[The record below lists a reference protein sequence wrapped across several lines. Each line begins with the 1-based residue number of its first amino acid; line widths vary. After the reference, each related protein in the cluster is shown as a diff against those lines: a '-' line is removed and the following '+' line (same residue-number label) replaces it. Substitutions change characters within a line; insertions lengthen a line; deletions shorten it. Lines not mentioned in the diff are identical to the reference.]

1 MDTIQMLNIIL
12 AIVVLI
18 IFILGIVAL
27 LIIKKMIDKKQE
39 KEKNNIAIKDENKVK
54 ANYITRDGKS
64 IDSIYQFMEFDSIT
78 DNMIVRKNGKQ
89 YVMIIECKGIN
100 YDLLSEDEKNAV
112 EVGFIEMLN
121 TLRFP
126 IQLYVQTRTLDLSE
140 LIKEYKKRTDDMKD
154 QIRRLDYQISN
165 ASAKNDVETLNRLRF
180 ERKRRVNI
188 LEYGESIEDYT
199 IKMSESKNILQQK
212 TYVVVS
218 YYTSEY
224 GDVSKYSPEEINDI
238 AFSELYTRCQTI
250 IRALASAEVTGRVI
264 SSEEIAELLYIAYN
278 RDGSESYNVKNAIE
292 SNYDRLY
299 STSRD
304 VIEERKKRIEEQID
318 DEASKVA
325 ANSILKAD
333 QINREEREKRIRQ
346 RAQEMIDEYKDE
358 MTDEL
363 YNETRNQI
371 ANANIKNDNETEK
384 ENNSQNESMQNTELK
399 RKRVIRRKTN

>member
-39 KEKNNIAIKDENKVK
+39 KEKNNIEIKDKNKVK
-54 ANYITRDGKS
+54 ANYITRDGRT

-78 DNMIVRKNGKQ
+78 DNMIIRKNGKQ

-140 LIKEYKKRTDDMKD
+140 LIKEYKKRTDDMRD
-154 QIRRLDYQISN
+154 QIRKIDYQISN
-165 ASAKNDVETLNRLRF
+165 ASAKNDVDTLNRLRF

-199 IKMSESKNILQQK
+199 MKMSESKNILQQK
-212 TYVVVS
+212 TYIVVS

-224 GDVSKYSPEEINDI
+224 GDVSKYSPEEVNDI

-278 RDGSESYNVKNAIE
+278 RDGSENYNIKNAIE

-318 DEASKVA
+318 DEASKIA

-333 QINREEREKRIRQ
+333 QINREEREKRIKQ
-346 RAQEMIDEYKDE
+346 RAQEMVDEYKDE
-358 MTDEL
+358 MSDEL
-363 YNETRNQI
+363 YKETRNQI
-371 ANANIKNDNETEK
+371 ANANIDN
-384 ENNSQNESMQNTELK
+384 NNESETKDDSAIENVNSAEHK
-399 RKRVIRRKTN
+399 RRRVIRRKAN